1 MKVQSYRNVGR
12 IDLIPNTWLR
22 DQERNQ
28 NGLAGI
34 SAGYPGYGLLYYAVL
49 CRLKAESHNVI
60 LEIGTNYGASSI
72 VMAQAL
78 IDAGHPG
85 RIHTIELSAENAAIA
100 ARNFISAGVNEYID
114 MTVGDSKQVLKNW
127 DKPLIDIAFID
138 GSHEAKDVEDDFML
152 VYMILKQGG
161 LVIFDNTTMGGVH
174 TALKQIVGKYKRQLP
189 FYFGSVVEFPFVSW
203 DPPGMVFW
211 SEGLL

>member
-1 MKVQSYRNVGR
+1 MKVASYRNVGR

-28 NGLAGI
+28 TGLAGI
-34 SAGYPGYGLLYYAVL
+34 SAGYPGYGLLYYAVI
-49 CRLKAESHNVI
+49 CRLKPEHNTI

-78 IDAGHPG
+78 IDSGRPG
-85 RIHTIELSAENAAIA
+85 SIHTIELSAENAAIA

-138 GSHEAKDVEDDFML
+138 GSHEAKDVEDDFTL
-152 VYMILKQGG
+152 VYMVLKQGG
-161 LVIFDNTTMGGVH
+161 LVIFDNTAMGGVH
-174 TALKQIVGKYKRQLP
+174 TALHRILTTYK
-189 FYFGSVVEFPFVSW
+189 GSIIEFPFVSW

-211 SEGLL
+211 SDGLL